1 MVHRRRT
8 AAGRL
13 HRGRVHP
20 LAGAQVAGEELDAV
34 GCLAAV
40 PGEHPNPAAG
50 SYKPPDDP
58 SSKATGAASD
68 QDGYVIAAPPLQDS
82 PHHLAGMSWSIGGFG
97 SSSL

>member
-1 MVHRRRT
+1 VPLAQVNRHPINAIPTLRQPPPRPRHVHRRRI

-20 LAGAQVAGEELDAV
+20 LVGAQVTGEELDAV

-50 SYKPPDDP
+50 SYEPPDDP
-58 SSKATGAASD
+58 SFKATGAASD
-68 QDGYVIAAPPLQDS
+68 QDG
-82 PHHLAGMSWSIGGFG
+82 
-97 SSSL
+97 